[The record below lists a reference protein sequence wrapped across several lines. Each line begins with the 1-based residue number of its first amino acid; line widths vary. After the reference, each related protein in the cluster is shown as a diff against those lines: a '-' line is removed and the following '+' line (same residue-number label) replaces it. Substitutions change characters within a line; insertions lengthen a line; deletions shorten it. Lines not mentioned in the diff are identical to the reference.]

1 MIVSAEKGNKAVACI
16 SVHGVYVPPMLR
28 LFHGAQLRSIGF
40 CSPSGSINTELFV
53 KWLQPFV
60 SHSEASFK
68 RNDLLILDNHQ
79 NATYLIHEIQN
90 DLIQSISFQTMLKI
104 VNEIKVVQFF
114 DIIVDSTVDIG
125 RTSDQFS

>member
-1 MIVSAEKGNKAVACI
+1 MVAA
-16 SVHGVYVPPMLR
+16 
-28 LFHGAQLRSIGF
+28 F
-40 CSPSGSINTELFV
+40 
-53 KWLQPFV
+53 FV

-79 NATYLIHEIQN
+79 NATYLSHEIQN

-114 DIIVDSTVDIG
+114 DIIVDSTIDIG